1 MHQLKVRVVLGQ
13 MEVGDVLLVEP
24 HIPADGDVLLGL
36 GFLQSA
42 IVVGLKLDQGT
53 EHVLVLVAAL
63 VPRIQK
69 NIVVDKMGDRK
80 YFLFIG

>member
-53 EHVLVLVAAL
+53 EHVLVLVAVL

>member
-53 EHVLVLVAAL
+53 EHVLVLVAGL

>member
-36 GFLQSA
+36 GFLQPA

-53 EHVLVLVAAL
+53 EHVLVLVAVL

>member
-36 GFLQSA
+36 GFLQPA

-53 EHVLVLVAAL
+53 EHVLVLVAVLISRRANNSFS
-63 VPRIQK
+63 RSSHT
-69 NIVVDKMGDRK
+69 N
-80 YFLFIG
+80 FL